1 MNTILLQAPA
11 AGGLSTNMM
20 LMFAL
25 MFVVM
30 YFFIIRPQ
38 RKKEKDLKKL
48 RETLKKNDDIVTAGG
63 IHGKVMDVDAET
75 VVIAIESAAKLRVD
89 KSSVAIINGIAGPAK
104 K

>member
-1 MNTILLQAPA
+1 MNTILLFDF
-11 AGGLSTNMM
+11 GGQGNMM

-38 RKKEKDLKKL
+38 KKKEKDLQKL
-48 RETLKKNDDIVTAGG
+48 REALKKNDDVVTTGG

-75 VVIAIESAAKLRVD
+75 VVIAIESAAKMRLD
-89 KSSVAIINGIAGPAK
+89 KASIAIINGVAGSAK

>member
-1 MNTILLQAPA
+1 MDPK
-11 AGGLSTNMM
+11 MM
-20 LMFAL
+20 LMLAL

-38 RKKEKDLKKL
+38 RKKEKELKKL
-48 RETLKKNDDIVTAGG
+48 REGLKKNDDVVTTGG

-75 VVIAIESAAKLRVD
+75 VVIAIESAAKMRLD
-89 KSSVAIINGIAGPAK
+89 KASIAIINGVAGPVK